1 MCEPEL
7 MVDFYIYQLRL
18 YSSTHPNLIGCWVAY
33 LELKKRHHTVADSD
47 LQQCESVILKITLG
61 QQDDLEIDDLTRLL
75 LYKMTYAI

>member
-7 MVDFYIYQLRL
+7 MVDFYIDQLQL

-33 LELKKRHHTVADSD
+33 LELKKRHHAIGDSD
-47 LQQCESVILKITLG
+47 LQQCESVIVKITLG
-61 QQDDLEIDDLTRLL
+61 QDDLEIDDLTRLL